1 MATFIEVG
9 HAKNV
14 ANFEDLISFCTGY
27 GAAYNPFLNAIKLA
41 QLNTLK
47 TSANNAIA
55 SVQTTFTA
63 HKNATN
69 NREIAFEPL
78 KKLTTRVLA
87 ALKACGAN
95 DQTMADALTIN
106 HKIQG
111 TGKQTKADTVI
122 NTSSTNAVVP
132 NPTPDP
138 NAPKEIS
145 NSQQSFDSKIEFFSK
160 LIDLLTSIPAY
171 TPNENELKL
180 TGLNATLLNMKTTNT
195 AVINAYTAWSNAR
208 ILRNDT
214 LYKKITGLVDIS
226 VEVKSYVK
234 SLFGAT
240 SAQYK
245 QVSALKFKRHI

>member
-1 MATFIEVG
+1 MATFSEVG
-9 HAKNV
+9 HGKNV

-27 GAAYNPFLNAIKLA
+27 GATYNPFLNAIKLA

-47 TSANNAIA
+47 TSAINSITLV
-55 SVQTTFTA
+55 STTFTTF
-63 HKNATN
+63 KNATN

-78 KKLTTRVLA
+78 KKLTTKVMA

-95 DQTMADALTIN
+95 DQTMKDATTIN

-111 TGKQTKADTVI
+111 TGKLTKADAAVI
-122 NTSSTNAVVP
+122 SNSTSAVP

-138 NAPKEIS
+138 ELPKEIS
-145 NSQQSFDSKIEFFSK
+145 NSQQSYDSKIEFFSK
-160 LIDLLTSIPAY
+160 MIDLLTSIAAY

-180 TGLNATLLNMKTTNT
+180 TGLNATLLSMKTTNT

-208 ILRNDT
+208 ISRTDI
-214 LYKKITGLVDIS
+214 LYKAVTGLVDIS
-226 VEVKSYVK
+226 LEVKAYVK

-240 SAQYK
+240 SLQYK
-245 QVSALKFKRHI
+245 QVTALKFVKVK

>member
-1 MATFIEVG
+1 MATFSEVG
-9 HAKNV
+9 HGKNV

-27 GAAYNPFLNAIKLA
+27 GATYNPFLNAIKLA

-47 TSANNAIA
+47 TNAVNSITNV
-55 SVQTTFTA
+55 STTFTTF
-63 HKNATN
+63 KNATN

-78 KKLTTRVLA
+78 KKLTTKVMA

-111 TGKQTKADTVI
+111 TAKLTKADAEIVS
-122 NTSSTNAVVP
+122 NTTSAIGPNP
-132 NPTPDP
+132 NPTPVT
-138 NAPKEIS
+138 PKDIS
-145 NSQQSFDSKIEFFSK
+145 NSQQSYDSKIEFFSK
-160 LIDLLTSIPAY
+160 MIDLLTSIAAY

-208 ILRNDT
+208 ISRTDI
-214 LYKKITGLVDIS
+214 LYKVGTGLVDIS
-226 VEVKSYVK
+226 LEVKAYVK
-234 SLFGAT
+234 SLFGA
-240 SAQYK
+240 SSMQYK
-245 QVSALKFKRHI
+245 QVTALKFRKIK